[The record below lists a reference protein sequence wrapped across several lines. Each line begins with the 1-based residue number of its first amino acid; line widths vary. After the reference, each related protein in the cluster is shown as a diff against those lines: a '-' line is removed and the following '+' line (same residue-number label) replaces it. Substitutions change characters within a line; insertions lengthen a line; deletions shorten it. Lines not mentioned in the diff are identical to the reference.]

1 MHNVIYFFIN
11 FAIARAQI
19 KNAVMAKQQPCKR
32 KKDVEMNEQVK
43 KRQKGHTMT
52 KPPGTGNSISS
63 F

>member
-1 MHNVIYFFIN
+1 
-11 FAIARAQI
+11 
-19 KNAVMAKQQPCKR
+19 MAKQQPCKR

-43 KRQKGHTMT
+43 KRKKGHTMT